1 VKAVRANVV
10 KALPVGARL
19 KVVDNS
25 GAKIIEIISVKGYK
39 GVKGRIAK
47 GGVADI
53 ITGTIKSGQPDV
65 KHKVLQAVIVRQ
77 KKEYRRADGSRIKF
91 DDNAAIIIKDLKS
104 GEPKGTV
111 IKGPIAREVIDRF
124 PTISR
129 IAKVIM

>member
-1 VKAVRANVV
+1 MKAVRANVV
-10 KALPVGARL
+10 KSLPVGARL

-25 GAKIIEIISVKGYK
+25 GARIIEIISVKGYK

-47 GGVADI
+47 GGVADVI
-53 ITGTIKSGQPDV
+53 SGAVKAGQPDV

-91 DDNAAIIIKDLKS
+91 EDNAAIILKDVKG

-111 IKGPIAREVIDRF
+111 IKGPIAREVVDRF

-129 IAKVIM
+129 IAKVIV